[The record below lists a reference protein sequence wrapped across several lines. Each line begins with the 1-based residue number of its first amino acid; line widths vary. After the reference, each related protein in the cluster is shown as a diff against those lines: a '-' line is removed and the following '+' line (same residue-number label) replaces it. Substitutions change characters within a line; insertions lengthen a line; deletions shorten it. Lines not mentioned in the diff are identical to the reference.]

1 MDPRKSK
8 YQQPPIS
15 IFDKNSLNHQSQA
28 TSNDFQ
34 NSSLS
39 SCSIKAV
46 IDKKRSKNKKSNS
59 SPKTSDQY
67 IIQSESIS
75 RQTNLDSQRSS
86 TLLGFSDGEI
96 SSQEDHDPYTTKI
109 GGKPTWLRKTH
120 PLSHDV
126 IICKNC
132 DKEMFLLFQG
142 YVPLEGSIYD
152 RVIYVF
158 GCNQQKCMKKSGSFR
173 AFRAHRKDEEYERKY
188 QKEWINKQ
196 WSNEKVH
203 DNSSPRSTNVIKGG
217 LGDMLFGI
225 IDSDDANDVND
236 MQALTVDGE
245 EKVLEK
251 SEREAKYDKVKGY
264 ENEMSQQNI
273 NKKVTYDTRRQP
285 SWSQV
290 ISDAEKARNE
300 KNQVS
305 RKRDNDED
313 VSQIAVDMSMMSLNR
328 NWPEHIK
335 SFAAQYLYITEE
347 VLEEK
352 KNDDIFK
359 KHWSYEEVQDLMDRD
374 QENDNFDWSGEKY
387 EKAILPKGYD
397 KTFQKFSDR
406 VAEWPDQCVRYQFDG
421 QPLLYTHGDET
432 AKLLFP
438 KIDDRSENITT
449 SKLPVCRR
457 CESKRVFEL
466 QLMPSM
472 LSILSTSFYIDEDEE
487 GSDKKSIF
495 NLGMEWGTI
504 MIFTCKNDCEK
515 IGVGTNEVS
524 YYEEVVMVQYEI

>member
-8 YQQPPIS
+8 YPPIS
-15 IFDKNSLNHQSQA
+15 IFDKNSLNQQCQA
-28 TSNDFQ
+28 TSNNFQ
-34 NSSLS
+34 NTSLS
-39 SCSIKAV
+39 SSSIKAV
-46 IDKKRSKNKKSNS
+46 IDKNKSPKNKNSNN
-59 SPKTSDQY
+59 SPTTSNQY
-67 IIQSESIS
+67 ILQSESIS
-75 RQTNLDSQRSS
+75 RQTNLESQRSS

-132 DKEMFLLFQG
+132 DKDMFLLFQG
-142 YVPLEGSIYD
+142 YVPLEGSVYD

-173 AFRAHRKDEEYERKY
+173 AFRAHRKDEDYERKY
-188 QKEWINKQ
+188 QQVWINKQ
-196 WSNEKVH
+196 RSNEKVY
-203 DNSSPRSTNVIKGG
+203 DNSSTRSSNVINGG

-225 IDSDDANDVND
+225 IDFDNSNDVND
-236 MQALTVDGE
+236 MQVLAVDGE
-245 EKVLEK
+245 EKVLKKEEK
-251 SEREAKYDKVKGY
+251 LERVDKVKDY
-264 ENEMSQQNI
+264 EDELSQQEI
-273 NKKVTYDTRRQP
+273 KKKVTYDTRRQP

-300 KNQVS
+300 KSQVS
-305 RKRDNDED
+305 RKRDDDEG
-313 VSQIAVDMSMMSLNR
+313 VSQIAVDMSMMTLNTS
-328 NWPEHIK
+328 WPEHIK
-335 SFAAQYLYITEE
+335 SFAAQYLCITEE

-352 KNDDIFK
+352 KIDDSFK
-359 KHWSYEEVQDLMDRD
+359 KHWSYEEVQDFMDRD
-374 QENDNFDWSGEKY
+374 QEKDNFEWSGEKY
-387 EKAILPKGYD
+387 EKATLPKGYD

-406 VAEWPDQCVRYQFDG
+406 VAEWPEQCVRYQFDG
-421 QPLLYTHGDET
+421 QPLLYTRGDET
-432 AKLLFP
+432 AKLLLS
-438 KIDDRSENITT
+438 KIDDRSDKITT
-449 SKLPVCRR
+449 SKLPVCRW

-472 LSILSTSFYIDEDEE
+472 LSILSTSLFIDGDDE

-515 IGVGTNEVS
+515 IGVGSNEVS
-524 YYEEVVMVQYEI
+524 YYEEVVMVQYEL